1 MKKMDNEKRTNE
13 EIKNENRF
21 DGLKSRKKSK
31 TPENIN
37 GECMLQTF
45 NGRNFLIKVI
55 NV

>member
-1 MKKMDNEKRTNE
+1 MDYEKRTNE

-37 GECMLQTF
+37 DECMLQT
-45 NGRNFLIKVI
+45 
-55 NV
+55 